1 MPFSTLLCFVYS
13 TTPSKQGRGKPSFSR
28 GTFPEDSSEDTS
40 GTENEAYSVGT
51 GRGVGHSSKYPR
63 PRPGMLGPQC
73 PGLTSPLSA
82 DLPPLSHSCEVVRKS
97 LGRGAGWLSEDED
110 SPLDA
115 LDLVWAKCRGYP
127 SYPALVGFSFFL
139 SDPLPVNPRMQTY
152 N

>member
-1 MPFSTLLCFVYS
+1 M
-13 TTPSKQGRGKPSFSR
+13 
-28 GTFPEDSSEDTS
+28 
-40 GTENEAYSVGT
+40 GT

-63 PRPGMLGPQC
+63 PRPGMLGAQC
-73 PGLTSPLSA
+73 LDFTSPLSA

-127 SYPALVGFSFFL
+127 SYPALVGLFFCHIPCL
-139 SDPLPVNPRMQTY
+139 STLECRLTISRLFPLSAELQSIRVFGR
-152 N
+152 